1 MTARTVHRRPGSTK
15 IEIFAS
21 MFKKILIAN
30 RGEIAVRVIRA
41 CREMGISS
49 VAVFS
54 DVDRAA
60 LHVSHA
66 DEAYAIG
73 PAPARESYLNVAKIL
88 DVAKRSGAEAIH
100 PGYGF
105 LSENAQ
111 FARACAEA
119 GLKFIGPPPSA
130 MELMGS
136 KTRARQAMQAA
147 NVPFV
152 PGSARGL
159 SISEAEELAVKIGF
173 PVMIKAA
180 AGGGGKGMRL
190 VREPA
195 ELRSSFETA
204 QSEAL
209 RSFNDSEVYLEKYIE
224 NPRHIEIQVL
234 ADEHGNVV
242 YLGERECSV
251 QRRHQKVIEEAPSAI
266 VDEDLRARMGAV
278 AVQAARSAGYTNAG
292 TIEFLVDQARNFYFL
307 EMNTRLQVEHPVT
320 ELVTG
325 LDLVHLQLRIAA
337 GEKLPF
343 RQEDI
348 QLRGHAL
355 ECRIYA
361 EDPDNNF
368 FPSPGKILRL
378 LQPSGPGIRED
389 SGVYE
394 GWSVPLDYD
403 PMLSKLIAYAPDRN
417 SAIQRMRRALDEYFI
432 GGIKTNLSLFRRI
445 LDHHDFIEARID
457 TGFLDRMLA
466 SSAAERKPESALSDI
481 AAVSAALFAATA
493 NPGTNGMNG
502 AAPRK
507 PDLVSPWK
515 RAARAE
521 GVRNE

>member
-1 MTARTVHRRPGSTK
+1 MFTK
-15 IEIFAS
+15 V
-21 MFKKILIAN
+21 LIAN

-41 CREMGISS
+41 CREMGVGS

-60 LHVSHA
+60 LHVRKA
-66 DEAYAIG
+66 DEAYLLG
-73 PAPARESYLNVAKIL
+73 PAPARESYLNIPKIL
-88 DVAKRSGAEAIH
+88 EVAKRCEAQAIH

-119 GLKFIGPPPSA
+119 GIKFIGPPPSA

-136 KTRARQAMQAA
+136 KTRARTAMQAA
-147 NVPFV
+147 GVPMV

-159 SISEAEELAVKIGF
+159 SLAEAGEMAAKVGY

-190 VREPA
+190 VSSPS
-195 ELRSSFETA
+195 ELKSSFETA

-209 RSFNDSEVYLEKYIE
+209 RSFNDGEIYVEKFIA

-234 ADEHGNVV
+234 GDEHGNVV
-242 YLGERECSV
+242 FLGERECSV

-266 VDEDLRARMGAV
+266 VDEDMRRRMGAV
-278 AVQAARSAGYTNAG
+278 AVQAAKSAGYTNAG
-292 TIEFLVDQARNFYFL
+292 TIEFLVDANRNFYFL

-325 LDLVHLQLRIAA
+325 LDLVHLQLRIAC

-343 RQEDI
+343 RQEDVG
-348 QLRGHAL
+348 LRGHAI

-361 EDPDNNF
+361 EDPENNF
-368 FPSPGKILRL
+368 FPSPGKISKLMR
-378 LQPSGPGIRED
+378 PSGPGVRED

-394 GWSVPLDYD
+394 GWTVPLDYD
-403 PMLSKLIAYAPDRN
+403 PMLSKLIVHAPDRAT
-417 SAIQRMRRALDEYFI
+417 AIARMRRALDEYFV
-432 GGIKTNLSLFRRI
+432 GGIKTNLPLFRRI
-445 LDHHDFIEARID
+445 LEHPDFVAARID
-457 TGFLDRMLA
+457 TGFLDRLLA
-466 SSAAERKPESALSDI
+466 GKFSASGGPDGLAEI
-481 AAVSAALFAATA
+481 AAVSAALFAAMGHQ
-493 NPGTNGMNG
+493 NNGQQKNGQPGS
-502 AAPRK
+502 AASAAEQR
-507 PDLVSPWK
+507 SNESAWK
-515 RAARAE
+515 RTARSE
-521 GVRNE
+521 GVRSE